1 MSWLMAALYDRAMH
15 GVEEASL
22 IRWRTDLLRDLSG
35 DVLEIGAGTGAN
47 LPFYP
52 PAVRRL
58 VLVEPDP
65 HMRRRLRHRHPV
77 GAPALEIRPERLE
90 TLDLPPASFDAVVAT
105 LVFCSV
111 PDQAAALGHVRE
123 LLRPGGRLVFLE
135 HVAADRDPQAQKW
148 QRRLDPVWWRV
159 AGGCRLTRR
168 TEEAIREAGFTI
180 ERIEREPMGKAPRVV
195 RATVR
200 GIARKPWDAV
210 VPAPT
215 TAAAG
220 GEPR

>member
-22 IRWRTDLLRDLSG
+22 IQWRTDLLRDLSG

-47 LPFYP
+47 LPLYP
-52 PAVRRL
+52 PTVRRL

-65 HMRRRLRHRHPV
+65 HMRRRLRHRHPT
-77 GAPALEIRPERLE
+77 GTWALEIREERLE
-90 TLDLPPASFDAVVAT
+90 TLDLPPATFDVVVST
-105 LVFCSV
+105 LVLCSV
-111 PDQAAALGHVRE
+111 PDQPAALRHIRE

-135 HVAADRDPQAQKW
+135 HVAADGDPQARKW
-148 QRRLDPVWWRV
+148 QRWLDPVWWRV

-168 TEEAIREAGFTI
+168 TEDAIREAGFLL
-180 ERIEREPMGKAPRVV
+180 ERIEHEPMGRAPRVV

-200 GIARKPWDAV
+200 GVARKPLEAGAV
-210 VPAPT
+210 S
-215 TAAAG
+215 
-220 GEPR
+220 

>member
-15 GVEEASL
+15 GVEEAGL

-35 DVLEIGAGTGAN
+35 EVLEIGAGTGAN
-47 LPFYP
+47 LPLYP

-65 HMRRRLRHRHPV
+65 HMRRRLRHRHPA
-77 GAPALEIRPERLE
+77 GTWELEIRGERLE
-90 TLDLPPASFDAVVAT
+90 TLALPPASFDAVVTT
-105 LVFCSV
+105 LVLCSV
-111 PDQAAALGHVRE
+111 PDQAAALRHIRE
-123 LLRPGGRLVFLE
+123 LLRPGGRLIFLE
-135 HVAADRDPQAQKW
+135 HVAADGDELARKW

-168 TEEAIREAGFTI
+168 TEDAIREAGFTL
-180 ERIEREPMGKAPRVV
+180 ERIEREAMGKAPRMV

-200 GIARKPWDAV
+200 GVARKRPLE
-210 VPAPT
+210 
-215 TAAAG
+215 AG
-220 GEPR
+220 AIP

>member
-35 DVLEIGAGTGAN
+35 EVLEIGAGTGAN
-47 LPFYP
+47 LPLYP

-65 HMRRRLRHRHPV
+65 HMRRRLRHRHPA

-90 TLDLPPASFDAVVAT
+90 TLELPPASFDAVVAT
-105 LVFCSV
+105 LVLCSV
-111 PDQAAALGHVRE
+111 PDQAVALWHIRE

-135 HVAADRDPQAQKW
+135 HVAADGDALARKW
-148 QRRLDPVWWRV
+148 QRRLDPVWCRV
-159 AGGCRLTRR
+159 AGGCHLTRR

-180 ERIEREPMGKAPRVV
+180 ERIERAPMQKAPRLV

-200 GIARKPWDAV
+200 GVARKPVDAV
-210 VPAPT
+210 GPGPVT
-215 TAAAG
+215 RDG
-220 GEPR
+220 G